1 VRRLL
6 AIAFILFCFEIG
18 VFLVIVPWT
27 VLWENN
33 FLLDHVPMFRP
44 LMLNNFVRG
53 AVSGLGVIDLFVGLS
68 ELVIFVKSLRYATPS
83 NND

>member
-27 VLWENN
+27 VLWEYN

-44 LMLNNFVRG
+44 LMLNNYVRG